1 MLSLDKRL
9 SEMERL
15 MQRDQERQWEQRLQ
29 TLDKELEAQKSR
41 IAQLSQKI
49 ERVAGE
55 KQACACLI
63 S

>member
-41 IAQLSQKI
+41 IAQLNQKI
-49 ERVAGE
+49 EQVAGK